1 MQKRRGIFIAFEGID
16 GCGKST
22 QAKKLYACL
31 KKKGYSVMLLREPG
45 GTPVSEKIRRI
56 LLDRR
61 LDISPLTE
69 LFLYEAARSQLAE
82 LVIVPALDKRQVVIC
97 DRYFDSTTAYQGYGR
112 GIDIRLVERLNRAA
126 SLGIKPDLTFILD
139 VDYRTSLTRRSKKPD
154 RLEKE
159 KKAFF
164 NRVRRGFRSLASKRI
179 VTLIDGRKD
188 INSIF
193 DEVRARTMHLIRN
206 RGIRSAG

>member
-1 MQKRRGIFIAFEGID
+1 MKKRSGIFIAFEGID

-82 LVIVPALDKRQVVIC
+82 SAIIPALDKGQVVIC

-112 GIDIRLVERLNRAA
+112 GIDIRLVERLNQAA

-139 VDYRTSLTRRSKKPD
+139 VDYRTSLMRRSKKPD
-154 RLEKE
+154 RLEIE

-164 NRVRRGFRSLASKRI
+164 NRVRRGFRSLTSKRMT
-179 VTLIDGRKD
+179 TLIDGRKD
-188 INSIF
+188 IDAIF
-193 DEVRARTMHLIRN
+193 GEVRAKTMRLIRS
-206 RGIRSAG
+206 RGIGRAG